1 MQHKRRIR
9 EYRAHTRHRN
19 SFTRLQRVHSQRG
32 GNPIQ
37 DTAENKEFVGF
48 ADYVPLSALS
58 PKRAGNEMGVS
69 VKEPHPNPSRTRK
82 PPSNLPN
89 GHTAIS
95 IITGFIGYRNVTSPT
110 KKEAYDNIAGAP
122 VSTRWQMH
130 KEQWPKEVPWHGVEQ
145 ISYLLPRDLRER
157 TGQWERGTWVESRH
171 MDIVRHMKGFRTPVT
186 DILRKDHMPYN
197 KVLAHHRPYNTRIEA
212 EATYHS
218 IAGHTRL
225 SHEGTRVED

>member
-1 MQHKRRIR
+1 MYQH
-9 EYRAHTRHRN
+9 
-19 SFTRLQRVHSQRG
+19 S
-32 GNPIQ
+32 
-37 DTAENKEFVGF
+37 
-48 ADYVPLSALS
+48 
-58 PKRAGNEMGVS
+58 GNEDQWEANTWQRCMSLHAETGSKQRIGRGSIGV
-69 VKEPHPNPSRTRK
+69 
-82 PPSNLPN
+82 
-89 GHTAIS
+89 
-95 IITGFIGYRNVTSPT
+95 ITGFIGYRNVTSPT

-122 VSTRWQMH
+122 
-130 KEQWPKEVPWHGVEQ
+130 PWHGVEQ

-186 DILRKDHMPYN
+186 DILHKDHMPYN

-212 EATYHS
+212 EATYNS

>member
-1 MQHKRRIR
+1 MYQH
-9 EYRAHTRHRN
+9 
-19 SFTRLQRVHSQRG
+19 S
-32 GNPIQ
+32 
-37 DTAENKEFVGF
+37 
-48 ADYVPLSALS
+48 
-58 PKRAGNEMGVS
+58 GNEDQWEANTWQRCMSLHAETGSKQRIGRGSIGVI
-69 VKEPHPNPSRTRK
+69 TR
-82 PPSNLPN
+82 
-89 GHTAIS
+89 
-95 IITGFIGYRNVTSPT
+95 FIGYRNVTSPT

-130 KEQWPKEVPWHGVEQ
+130 KEQWLKEVPWHGVEQ